1 MLKSETM
8 HVLDALEPKDMFC
21 DANHLS
27 LYMTF
32 VLKWSVTT
40 LNCEIWYICKKKKAI
55 KYASI
60 SLTNNMKI
68 QVKKYNIRIVGVFP
82 IASPPL
88 PSWKK

>member
-40 LNCEIWYICKKKKAI
+40 LNCEIWYICKKKKGYKI
-55 KYASI
+55 CKYKF
-60 SLTNNMKI
+60 NK
-68 QVKKYNIRIVGVFP
+68 
-82 IASPPL
+82 
-88 PSWKK
+88 